1 MHEETSLD
9 DLVLGWGEDFR
20 ETPPYARGKI
30 ARFYVAES
38 PAGVVALPVSEAL
51 GRPEHHE
58 FRWVD
63 REQARRLLPPRL
75 QDVLAWAASV
85 VEGA

>member
-1 MHEETSLD
+1 
-9 DLVLGWGEDFR
+9 
-20 ETPPYARGKI
+20 
-30 ARFYVAES
+30 
-38 PAGVVALPVSEAL
+38 
-51 GRPEHHE
+51 
-58 FRWVD
+58 VD